1 MGMMGKKSLYGI
13 LLILMIALLGA
24 IAGTQAQEP
33 AGASFSGPVM
43 YELRLPNDGSAE
55 TEWAALEAQITAGN
69 TYIGLAAGSQVGVE
83 AQKVDGRLI
92 WQGPFSVA
100 PGGELILRFWM
111 EPSEQSNQALP
122 IEVTAQ
128 SGAGGTLLAR
138 AEPAELVAPDRVAPE
153 DVTSPEAVTVQKIA
167 ETVQVT
173 PDDHPW
179 IAYQVIFS
187 NDSGSP
193 AILDQI
199 SDTPAPGFQFGGM
212 AYGSELEQQPDDPQA
227 LPLIWDGPFAVPG
240 GGTLTLRYWVKAT
253 MVEGNFT
260 NSVEATGGGVPVGP
274 DEATVTVLAP
284 NLFLSKDA
292 SPDSVSLGDL
302 VTYDVTVANS
312 GGHQG
317 VIDEISDTLPAGLS
331 FDSMDP
337 ASDWGTP
344 ATTEPLVWTE
354 NQTVPA
360 GGERHLI
367 YRVRAGEVGNQ
378 TNSVVALDN
387 HGAQVGP
394 AQEQIEVTPVRIFMP
409 VISREEKA
417 TTLPME
423 EEFTTK
429 IPPEWVPFVNYPELD
444 AQDWYYTGDKATW
457 GRYDYYHGGP
467 LSQWALSMYLGEGA
481 QEWTDYKIETTYRAG
496 KEDRN
501 VPKLVGVWFRGTFEE
516 RTDNQGGDV
525 GGYMFVLKPDDS
537 DPHAKAYIGHIDPAT
552 RQLGFV
558 KDYERQ
564 FTNRVYTFYDVT
576 IEVRGANIKVA
587 VDGTQIINWTDPN
600 NTYPQGTVGFVVYQ
614 GAGNFDSIRV
624 TPLD

>member
-1 MGMMGKKSLYGI
+1 M
-13 LLILMIALLGA
+13 
-24 IAGTQAQEP
+24 
-33 AGASFSGPVM
+33 
-43 YELRLPNDGSAE
+43 
-55 TEWAALEAQITAGN
+55 EWATLEAQITPGS

-83 AQKVDGRLI
+83 AQQVDDRLV

-100 PGGELILRFWM
+100 PGGELILRFWV
-111 EPSEQSNQALP
+111 ELSDGVGQALP
-122 IEVTAQ
+122 VGITAQ
-128 SGAGGTLLAR
+128 PLDGDALTASAQ
-138 AEPAELVAPDRVAPE
+138 PAELAAPERVVPE
-153 DVTSPEAVTVQKIA
+153 DVTSPEAVTVQKSA

-179 IAYQVIFS
+179 IAYQVVFT
-187 NDSGSP
+187 NDSGTS
-193 AILDQI
+193 AALDQI

-212 AYGSELEQQPDDPQA
+212 AYGSEVEEQPVDPQA
-227 LPLIWDGPFAVPG
+227 ATLVWNGPFTVPG
-240 GGTLTLRYWVKAT
+240 GGTLTLRYWVKT
-253 MVEGNFT
+253 VMVGGNYT
-260 NSVEATGGGVPVGP
+260 NSVEASGGGIPVGP
-274 DEATVTVLAP
+274 DVATVTVLAP
-284 NLFLSKDA
+284 DLSLSKNA
-292 SPDSVSLGDL
+292 SSDSVSIGGL

-317 VIDEISDTLPAGLS
+317 IIDVISDTLPAGLS

-337 ASDWGTP
+337 ASDWGNP
-344 ATTEPLVWTE
+344 ASTDPLVWTE

-367 YRVRAGEVGNQ
+367 YRVRAGEMGSK

-387 HGAQVGP
+387 HGGQVGP
-394 AQEQIEVTPVRIFMP
+394 AEKEIEVTPVRIFMP
-409 VISREEKA
+409 IISRVERA
-417 TTLPME
+417 STLPME
-423 EEFTTK
+423 EQFTTE
-429 IPPEWVPFVNYPELD
+429 IPDDWVPFVNYPELD

-457 GRYDYYHGGP
+457 GRYDFYHGGP

-481 QEWTDYKIETTYRAG
+481 EEWTDYKIETTYRAG

-501 VPKLVGVWFRGTFEE
+501 VPKLVGVWFRGTHEL

-614 GAGNFDSIRV
+614 GAGNFDNIRV